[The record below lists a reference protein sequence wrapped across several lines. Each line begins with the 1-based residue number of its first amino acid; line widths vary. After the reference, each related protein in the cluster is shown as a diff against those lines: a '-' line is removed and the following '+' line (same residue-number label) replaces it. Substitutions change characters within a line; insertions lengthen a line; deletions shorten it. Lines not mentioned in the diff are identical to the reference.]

1 MNKKI
6 FISTGEVSG
15 DLHGSLLANALFD
28 EAKKRSIDIEIYGLG
43 GERMQKEGVK
53 ILQDTTSISAIG
65 IWEALPLIIPTLK
78 IQKKFYKSLKSLSP
92 NCLVLIDYMGPNI
105 KIGRNLKSK
114 NNKLPIYYYIAPQ
127 EWAWRVGNNSTTDL
141 IGFSDKIFA
150 IFKQEAEF
158 YKRRGGNV
166 LWIGHPMI
174 DSTKKLP
181 TKKDSRKIL
190 KLKANEN
197 ILLIMPASRPQELKY
212 VLPVFMKVAKKLQ
225 QKYPTLIV
233 YIPSCRKDFD
243 DKFKIALTKYE
254 VQGKV
259 VSQNDIEELKT
270 YIYSLT
276 ELALCKS
283 GTVNME
289 LALYGIPQIVGYRV
303 SRITAFIA
311 KKILNF
317 KVRFISPVNLLVK
330 KLIIPEFVQKEFD
343 VKKIFNKAC
352 RIIDNKSE
360 KVRILKGYS
369 LLKKELG
376 EVGVV
381 KRAAEEIINSLITG
395 L

>member
-1 MNKKI
+1 MNRKI

-15 DLHGSLLANALFD
+15 DLHGSLLANALFI
-28 EAKKRSIDIEIYGLG
+28 EAKKRSVDLEICGLG
-43 GERMQKEGVK
+43 GERMRKEGVK

-65 IWEALPLIIPTLK
+65 IWEALPLIIPTIQ
-78 IQKKFYKSLKSLSP
+78 IQKKFYKSLKVLSP

-105 KIGRNLKSK
+105 KIGRKLKSEK
-114 NNKLPIYYYIAPQ
+114 NKIPIYYYIAPQ

-141 IGFSDKIFA
+141 ISFSDRIFA
-150 IFKQEAEF
+150 IFKQEANF

-174 DSTKKLP
+174 DLIKKIP

-190 KLKANEN
+190 KLRANEN

-225 QKYPTLIV
+225 QKYPNLIV
-233 YIPSCRKDFD
+233 YIPSCREVFD
-243 DKFKIALTKYE
+243 SKFKLALDKYK
-254 VQGKV
+254 VKGKV
-259 VSQNDIEELKT
+259 VSQKDIEELKT

-276 ELALCKS
+276 KLALCKS

-303 SRITAFIA
+303 SRVTALIA

-317 KVRFISPVNLLVK
+317 KVKFISPVNLLVK
-330 KLIIPEFVQKEFD
+330 KLIIPEFVQKEFE
-343 VKKIFNKAC
+343 VKKIYEKAC
-352 RIIDNKSE
+352 RVIDRKSE
-360 KVRILKGYS
+360 KEKISKGYAF
-369 LLKKELG
+369 LKKELG
-376 EVGVV
+376 QEGVV
-381 KRAAEEIINSLITG
+381 KRAAEEIINSLI
-395 L
+395 